1 MNIEKLVK
9 DFPNDAEL
17 GREVRHRY
25 FEATKDIKKFLK
37 KYKDSKIYESP
48 DGGQTVYVRGFG
60 KPLEDRKLV
69 TNQLTIFDDAAYKES
84 K

>member
-1 MNIEKLVK
+1 MNIEQLVK

-25 FEATKDIKKFLK
+25 FEAKKDIKKFLE

-48 DGGQTVYVRGFG
+48 DKGETIYERPFGGDVT
-60 KPLEDRKLV
+60 KRKLV
-69 TNQLTIFDDAAYKES
+69 TKQLNLFDEIN
-84 K
+84 